1 MFHIRIFKHYLP
13 LQYIILALLEYWLLV
28 LAVYLAVTIRLPQEV
43 INILDHQDPYAYRSS
58 VFAIVMLCCTL
69 SLGVYESKLRE
80 GFSGLAVR
88 SVVSFFLLGSA
99 ALTVLYYIFPML
111 QLGRGVLSIAV
122 VLSLILCLLAR
133 ALFFLLVDISRLKRN
148 VLVLGAGARAEEIR
162 INLESGDRN
171 SGCQIIGFVPNGSAE
186 QVIDQERLL
195 DLGSDLLEFCKSN
208 RVNEIVVALDERRR
222 NMGGNLPIDSLLD
235 CKLAGIE
242 VIDAVGFCEREI
254 GRIELNQLDPSWM
267 LFSEGFRYSG
277 ARDLSKR
284 IFDIVISLILVAVAW
299 PFMLLTALAVY
310 LEDGA
315 PVLYRQTR
323 VGLNGKHFDLFK
335 FRSMRTDAEKN
346 GAVWAR
352 QKDDRVTRVGAFI
365 RNTRLDELPQIYNVL
380 SGDMSFVGPRP
391 ERPEFVGNL
400 SKQIPFYDER
410 HRVKPGLMGWA
421 QLKYPYGASVED
433 AAQKLRYDLYY
444 TKNHSLLLDILI
456 VIQTVEVVLLGKGVR

>member
-13 LQYIILALLEYWLLV
+13 LQYIILALFEYWLLV
-28 LAVYLAVTIRLPQEV
+28 FAVYLAVRIRLPEEI
-43 INILDHQDPYAYRSS
+43 INPINYQDPYSYRSS

-69 SLGVYESKLRE
+69 SLGVFEAKLRE

-99 ALTVLYYIFPML
+99 ALTVLYYIFPSL

-122 VLSLILCLLAR
+122 VVALVLCLGAR
-133 ALFFLLVDISRLKRN
+133 ALFFLIVDSSRLRRK
-148 VLVLGAGARAEEIR
+148 VLVLGAGPRALEIVQ
-162 INLESGDRN
+162 NVEGSSQLAS
-171 SGCQIIGFVPNGSAE
+171 CQLVGFVPAGTVADGISA
-186 QVIDQERLL
+186 DRLL
-195 DLGSDLLEFCKSN
+195 EPGEDLLAYCRLHS
-208 RVNEIVVALDERRR
+208 VDEIVVALDERRR
-222 NMGGNLPIDSLLD
+222 NMGGNLPIDALLD
-235 CKLAGIE
+235 CKLAGID

-277 ARDLSKR
+277 ARDFFKR
-284 IFDIVISLILVAVAW
+284 IFDISICLVLLSLVW

-310 LEDGA
+310 LEDGS

-323 VGLNGKHFDLFK
+323 VGLNGRHFDLFK

-352 QKDDRVTRVGAFI
+352 QNDDRVTRVGAFI

-380 SGDMSFVGPRP
+380 TGDMSFVGPRP

-400 SKQIPFYDER
+400 IKQVPFYDER

>member
-13 LQYIILALLEYWLLV
+13 LQYIILALIEYWLLV
-28 LAVYLAVTIRLPQEV
+28 LAVYLAVSIRLPWEI
-43 INILDHQDPYAYRSS
+43 INPLDYQDPYAYRCS
-58 VFAIVMLCCTL
+58 VFSVVMLCCTL

-99 ALTVLYYIFPML
+99 ALTVLYYIFPVL

-122 VLSLILCLLAR
+122 VLALIFCLLAR
-133 ALFFLLVDISRLKRN
+133 ALFFLIVDISRLRRN
-148 VLVLGAGARAEEIR
+148 VLVLGAGSRAEEVR
-162 INLESGDRN
+162 NTLENGDRN

-186 QVIDQERLL
+186 HVIDQERLL
-195 DLGSDLLEFCKSN
+195 DLGSDLLEFCKTN

-235 CKLAGIE
+235 CKLAGID

-284 IFDIVISLILVAVAW
+284 IFDIIISLILVAVAW

>member
-13 LQYIILALLEYWLLV
+13 LQYIVLALFEYWLLV
-28 LAVYLAVTIRLPQEV
+28 LAVYLAVTIRLPEET
-43 INILDHQDPYAYRSS
+43 INPLNIQDPYVYRSS
-58 VFAIVMLCCTL
+58 VFAVVMLCCTL

-80 GFSGLAVR
+80 GFAGMAVR
-88 SVVSFFLLGSA
+88 SVVAFFLLGSA
-99 ALTVLYYIFPML
+99 ALTVLYYIFPAL
-111 QLGRGVLSIAV
+111 PLGRGVLSIAV
-122 VLSLILCLLAR
+122 VLALILCLLAR
-133 ALFFLLVDISRLKRN
+133 ALFFLVVDISQLRRK
-148 VLVLGAGARAEEIR
+148 VLVLGAGPRALEILNNVEGGQR
-162 INLESGDRN
+162 Q
-171 SGCQIIGFVPNGSAE
+171 SGCQLIGFVPTASSLLSVPAE
-186 QVIDQERLL
+186 RVLESGLDLL
-195 DLGSDLLEFCKSN
+195 DFCKAN
-208 RVNEIVVALDERRR
+208 QVDEVVVALDERRR

-235 CKLAGIE
+235 CKLAGID

-277 ARDLSKR
+277 ARDFSKR
-284 IFDIVISLILVAVAW
+284 VFDILICVVLLFFAW

-310 LEDGA
+310 LEDGS

-323 VGLNGKHFDLFK
+323 VGLNGRHFDLFK

-352 QKDDRVTRVGAFI
+352 QNDDRVTRVGAFI

-380 SGDMSFVGPRP
+380 KGDMSFVGPRP

-400 SKQIPFYDER
+400 SKQVPFYDER